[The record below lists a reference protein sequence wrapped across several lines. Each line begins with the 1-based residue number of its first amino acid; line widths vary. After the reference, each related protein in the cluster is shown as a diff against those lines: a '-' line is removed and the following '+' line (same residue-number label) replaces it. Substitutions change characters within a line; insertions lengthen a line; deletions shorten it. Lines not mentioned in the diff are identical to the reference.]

1 MVNTGGLPDK
11 ARDTRR
17 KTGWRRLYAACI
29 SLLIVIL
36 CLTAGLPPAGARR
49 TEAAGE
55 QRQDVRDARDED
67 PALEVDFP
75 FETGKQP
82 AYFSWADEGRK
93 PKVRSQEGLYT
104 CWALCAVSAVE
115 AQLLPERT
123 AFFSADHMTRK
134 NGYAISQSD
143 GGDYYMIMSYL
154 ADWKGPVPEEEDP
167 YGDGESPD
175 GLSAAVHV
183 QQMQLLGG
191 MDRSQIKQMILDNG
205 PLQSSLCMD
214 TARVQSEDYHY
225 YNADTCSYHNPMAET
240 VNHDILVLGW
250 DDGFSRE
257 QFRIKPRND
266 GAWICQNTW
275 GEEFGLNGLFY
286 VSYEDA
292 NLFRKGGIAY
302 SKVEDSTN
310 YDFVRE
316 NDSLGWL
323 GRQGY
328 GESRCLYAGVFRTEG
343 AESLAAAG
351 LYVTGADSS
360 YRISLVP
367 EFTGSGSLSGPSEL
381 LAFGKIATAGYY
393 TVEFPRPYRL
403 AAGQEYAI
411 IVEMDTPGASKPA
424 VVEMEKDAYTTTV
437 TLEGRET
444 YISKNGSVWENTQ
457 KTYGTNVCLKA
468 YTRSAEE

>member
-1 MVNTGGLPDK
+1 M
-11 ARDTRR
+11 
-17 KTGWRRLYAACI
+17 RLQAAGI
-29 SLLIVIL
+29 FLFITVL
-36 CLTAGLPPAGARR
+36 CLAAGLSPAGIRR
-49 TEAAGE
+49 TEAADESGTFS
-55 QRQDVRDARDED
+55 RDAGGED
-67 PALEVDFP
+67 PALEVSFP
-75 FETGKQP
+75 FETGVQP
-82 AYFSWADEGRK
+82 ACFSWADQGKQPR
-93 PKVRSQEGLYT
+93 VRSQEGLYT

-115 AQLLPERT
+115 AQLLPEQVCS
-123 AFFSADHMTRK
+123 FSADHMTRK

-191 MDRSQIKQMILDNG
+191 MDRPQIKQMILDRG
-205 PLQSSLCMD
+205 PVQSSLSMD
-214 TARVQSEDYHY
+214 TARVQSEEYHY
-225 YNADTCSYHNPMAET
+225 YNADTCAYHNPMAET

-250 DDGFSRE
+250 DDSFPRE
-257 QFRIKPRND
+257 RFRIRPRHS

-275 GEEFGLNGLFY
+275 GEEFGLDGLFY

-302 SKVEDSTN
+302 SKVEENDH

-328 GESRCLYAGVFRTEG
+328 GDSRCFCAGVFRTEG
-343 AESLAAAG
+343 KESLAAAG
-351 LYVTGADSS
+351 FYVTGAASS

-367 EFTGSGSLSGPSEL
+367 EFTGAGSLSGSSRL
-381 LAFGKIATAGYY
+381 LAWGEIATAGFY
-393 TVEFPRPYRL
+393 TVEFPEACPL
-403 AAGQEYAI
+403 AAGQEYAL
-411 IVEMDTPGASKPA
+411 VLELDTPGAVKPVA
-424 VVEMEKDAYTTTV
+424 VEMEKDEYTTTV
-437 TLEGRET
+437 TCEGRET
-444 YISKNGSVWENTQ
+444 YISKNGSAWENTQ